1 MTMAAAAVPRDVTSY
16 GIGLAAPLALFFL
29 VFFVAPL
36 VQLFV
41 LSLHNDTA
49 GVVWGIGQYVHFLT
63 DPFSLSVLGSTL
75 LLGAEVT
82 ALCLV
87 LGFPIAWLY
96 HRVGSRVQ
104 TLIILIVLL
113 PLLTSVV
120 VRTFAWIVI
129 LGRQGIINST
139 LLSIGAIDTPMR
151 LLYTQVGVVLAL
163 AQVQMPLMTLP
174 LITALGRID
183 MNLEDASCSLGAGS
197 WRTFWRVVLPL
208 SLPGII
214 AGCTLTYAAAITAFI
229 TQSLVGGGQ
238 MLFMPMY
245 LYQQASTLQNWP
257 FASAI
262 SIIFLLAVLA
272 VVTVFGMLGRLSR
285 GYGGA

>member
-1 MTMAAAAVPRDVTSY
+1 MAAASVPRDVTSY

-41 LSLHNDTA
+41 LSLHNDAA

-96 HRVGSRVQ
+96 HRVGSRAQ

-208 SLPGII
+208 SLPGVI

>member
-1 MTMAAAAVPRDVTSY
+1 MAAASVPRDVTSY
-16 GIGLAAPLALFFL
+16 SIGLAAPLALFFL
-29 VFFVAPL
+29 LFFVAPL

-41 LSLHNDTA
+41 LSLHNDSA
-49 GVVWGIGQYVHFLT
+49 GAVWGIGQYVHFLT

-96 HRVGSRVQ
+96 HRVGSRAQ

-197 WRTFWRVVLPL
+197 WRTFWQVVAAVVAARRDCRLHADLCRRHHGLHHAVPCRRRTNAL
-208 SLPGII
+208 HADVSLPAGIDTCRT
-214 AGCTLTYAAAITAFI
+214 GPL
-229 TQSLVGGGQ
+229 
-238 MLFMPMY
+238 P
-245 LYQQASTLQNWP
+245 P
-257 FASAI
+257 
-262 SIIFLLAVLA
+262 
-272 VVTVFGMLGRLSR
+272 RSR
-285 GYGGA
+285 SSFFSRFSPS

>member
-1 MTMAAAAVPRDVTSY
+1 MAAASVPRDVTSY

-96 HRVGSRVQ
+96 HRVGSRAQ
-104 TLIILIVLL
+104 TVIILIVLL

-139 LLSIGAIDTPMR
+139 LLSIGAVDTPIR

-208 SLPGII
+208 SLPGVI

-229 TQSLVGGGQ
+229 TQSLIGGGQ

>member
-1 MTMAAAAVPRDVTSY
+1 MAAASVPRDVTSY

-41 LSLHNDTA
+41 LSLHNDAA
-49 GVVWGIGQYVHFLT
+49 GTVWGIGQYLHFLT

-82 ALCLV
+82 VLCLV

-96 HRVGSRVQ
+96 HRVGSRAQ
-104 TLIILIVLL
+104 TIIILIVLL

-208 SLPGII
+208 SLPGVI

>member
-1 MTMAAAAVPRDVTSY
+1 MAAASVPRDVTSY
-16 GIGLAAPLALFFL
+16 GIGLATPLALFFL
-29 VFFVAPL
+29 FFFVAPL

-49 GVVWGIGQYVHFLT
+49 GVVWGIGQYVHFLA

-75 LLGAEVT
+75 FLGAEVT

-96 HRVGSRVQ
+96 HRVGSRAQ

-139 LLSIGAIDTPMR
+139 LLSIGAIDTPIR

-208 SLPGII
+208 SLPGVI

>member
-1 MTMAAAAVPRDVTSY
+1 MATASVPRDVTSY

-96 HRVGSRVQ
+96 HRVGSRAQ

-151 LLYTQVGVVLAL
+151 LLYTQIGVVVAL

-208 SLPGII
+208 SLPGVI

-272 VVTVFGMLGRLSR
+272 VVTVFGILGRLSS
-285 GYGGA
+285 GYGDA

>member
-1 MTMAAAAVPRDVTSY
+1 MAAASVPRDVTSY
-16 GIGLAAPLALFFL
+16 GIGLAAPLTLFFL

-36 VQLFV
+36 VQLLV

-96 HRVGSRVQ
+96 HRVGSRTQ

-139 LLSIGAIDTPMR
+139 LLSIGVIDTPIR
-151 LLYTQVGVVLAL
+151 LLYTQLGVVLAL

>member
-1 MTMAAAAVPRDVTSY
+1 MAAASVPRDVTSY

-29 VFFVAPL
+29 AFFVAPL

-41 LSLHNDTA
+41 LSLHNDSA
-49 GVVWGIGQYVHFLT
+49 GTLWGIGQYVHFLT
-63 DPFSLSVLGSTL
+63 DPFSLGVLGTTL

-96 HRVGSRVQ
+96 HRVGSRTQ

-139 LLSIGAIDTPMR
+139 LLSIGAIDTPIR
-151 LLYTQVGVVLAL
+151 LLYTQFGVVVAL

-183 MNLEDASCSLGAGS
+183 INLEDASCSLGAGS
-197 WRTFWRVVLPL
+197 WRTFCKVVLPL
-208 SLPGII
+208 SLPGVI

-257 FASAI
+257 FAGAI

-272 VVTVFGMLGRLSR
+272 VVTVFGTLGRLSR

>member
-1 MTMAAAAVPRDVTSY
+1 MAAAAVPRDVTSY

-96 HRVGSRVQ
+96 HRVGSRTQ
-104 TLIILIVLL
+104 TLIILIILL

>member
-1 MTMAAAAVPRDVTSY
+1 MAVASVPRDVTSY

-49 GVVWGIGQYVHFLT
+49 GTVWGIGQYVHFLS

-96 HRVGSRVQ
+96 HRVGSRAQ

-139 LLSIGAIDTPMR
+139 LLSIGAVDTPIR
-151 LLYTQVGVVLAL
+151 LLYTQVGVVVAL

-197 WRTFWRVVLPL
+197 WRTFWRVILPL
-208 SLPGII
+208 SLPGVI

-262 SIIFLLAVLA
+262 SIVFLLAVLA

>member
-1 MTMAAAAVPRDVTSY
+1 VPRDVTSY
-16 GIGLAAPLALFFL
+16 GIGLAAPLTLFFL

-63 DPFSLSVLGSTL
+63 DPFSLSVLGLTL

-96 HRVGSRVQ
+96 HRVGSRTQ

>member
-1 MTMAAAAVPRDVTSY
+1 MAAASVPRDVTSY
-16 GIGLAAPLALFFL
+16 GIGLATPLALFFL

-139 LLSIGAIDTPMR
+139 LLSIGAIDTPIR
-151 LLYTQVGVVLAL
+151 LLYTQVGVVFAL

-229 TQSLVGGGQ
+229 TQSLIGGGQ

>member
-1 MTMAAAAVPRDVTSY
+1 MAAASVPRDVTSY

-29 VFFVAPL
+29 LFFVAPL

-139 LLSIGAIDTPMR
+139 LLSIGAIDTPIR

-208 SLPGII
+208 SLPGVI